1 MASNDDP
8 FGRKDKTVIRPRP
21 GGSFSTGPT
30 AASPFDAPFG
40 APPPRPQTSQ
50 QPGQQSGQQP
60 GVTGPQDW
68 MLGQRLSPDAA
79 PVAPSRR
86 VSLQAAIAART
97 GEDIKSANRIT
108 QAASPLL
115 ILLGRLRQQI
125 VEVEARPLLQHA
137 GLEITRF
144 EKTLLSGAIPE
155 EQVRIAKYALCATAD
170 DIVQNLPGQDIYIW
184 QQHSMVAHY
193 FGDRNSGV
201 DFFDQVR
208 RLMASPSVYRELLE
222 LIHACLSLGFQ
233 GVYRSANGGDNEL
246 QRVRRDVYLT
256 LQNVKPEAS
265 ADLSPRWRG
274 LERTLRRFHEG
285 VPLWAVGAIAA
296 AILVILFFALRYLLD
311 IGTAD
316 ASERL
321 AAMHPSTPVEIQSV
335 AVATPQTPQPPPVK
349 MVSPQVR
356 TQIERIKA
364 SMPNEIASGIIAVEP
379 VGDRIV
385 IRVSNLLLFASGNAD
400 LKSEFANLADRLG
413 TTLNREK
420 GPIFV
425 IGHTDSTKLS
435 STSRFKSNYDLS
447 VKRAQAVADA
457 LAPRFSDASRIKVS
471 GKGDKEPVAD
481 NKTAQGREQN
491 RRVEIS
497 IMREESL

>member
-1 MASNDDP
+1 MAGNDDP

-21 GGSFSTGPT
+21 GGSFAAGPS
-30 AASPFDAPFG
+30 APSPFDVPFG
-40 APPPRPQTSQ
+40 APPGPEGLK
-50 QPGQQSGQQP
+50 QPGQQP

-68 MLGQRLSPDAA
+68 MLGQKLSPD
-79 PVAPSRR
+79 PVPLAPSRR
-86 VSLQAAIAART
+86 VSLQTAIAART

-125 VEVEARPLLQHA
+125 VEMEARPLLQHA

-144 EKTLLSGAIPE
+144 EKTLLSASIPE

-208 RLMASPSVYRELLE
+208 RLMAGPSVYRELLE

-256 LQNVKPEAS
+256 LQNVKPAVA

-274 LERTLRRFHEG
+274 LERTLRRFHDG
-285 VPLWAVGAIAA
+285 LPLWAVGAIASA
-296 AILVILFFALRYLLD
+296 LLVVLFFALRYLLD

-316 ASERL
+316 ASQRL
-321 AAMHPSTPVEIQSV
+321 AAMHPSQPVEIQSV
-335 AVATPQTPQPPPVK
+335 AVAAPQAPLPRPVK
-349 MVSPQVR
+349 MVSPQVQ

-364 SMPNEIASGIIAVEP
+364 SMPTEIARGIIAVEP

-385 IRVSNLLLFASGNAD
+385 IRVSNLLLFASGNAE
-400 LKSEFANLADRLG
+400 LKPEFSNLAERLG
-413 TTLNREK
+413 ATLNAEK
-420 GPIFV
+420 GPIF
-425 IGHTDSTKLS
+425 ITGHTDSTKLS
-435 STSRFKSNYDLS
+435 ATSRFKSNYDLS
-447 VKRAQAVADA
+447 VKRAQAVSDA
-457 LAPRFSDASRIKVS
+457 LVPLLSDASRIKVA
-471 GKGDKEPVAD
+471 GKGEKEPVAD
-481 NKTAQGREQN
+481 NKTAEGRNQN